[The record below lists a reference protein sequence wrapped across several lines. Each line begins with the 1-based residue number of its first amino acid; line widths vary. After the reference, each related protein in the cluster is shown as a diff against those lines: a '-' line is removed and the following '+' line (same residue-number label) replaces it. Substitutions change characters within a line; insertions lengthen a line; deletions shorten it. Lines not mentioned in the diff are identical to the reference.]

1 MEMKDMK
8 RQLWYWMGW
17 LLCMAGLLACQG
29 CGDKLVVETME
40 MMEIHPDSHTL
51 LPLEPDFSVR
61 VKGDTLYNRY
71 LCFRSGKEFPLLGF
85 LRVDGK
91 IYRFMEGDSLRIK
104 PVESAA
110 CGEWCGKYS
119 FLHPGKGWEL
129 PEYDDISWRDGKAG
143 FGSAN
148 HEYPV
153 NTPWCSGSIYV
164 RRDINLNKDS
174 LEGRKLYIKY
184 ICDDRMCLYWN
195 GHLVLN
201 RESYT
206 PEPECICV
214 SGSADFIRNGENVL
228 AACCLDDGGMALLDY
243 GLYAEDMRYKGVET
257 AVLRKVDIGMT
268 RTVYSLLC
276 GEVELQID
284 FVSPSL
290 LKEDDCLGCPVGF
303 ITYKVQATD
312 GEQHDVE
319 IMFDMDVYWM
329 FGEVDVNS
337 KVVDNW
343 NVLQVGEDKK
353 GLSSPEG
360 GRRHLF
366 IGLMA
371 DKMKHTQGEGHLLL
385 QQNLT
390 VDAPEGVLLLGYDN
404 NVGVHYF
411 GSMLLPYWNREG
423 KYSVEN
429 KMREIGDKY
438 KALQHECKRI
448 DYYWNDILLQTDKKT
463 DAERLVPFCREFMEG
478 YHMISSVDGEL
489 LCLSDTVGCIESIY
503 SHYPE
508 LLFFDRTDLL
518 EGALKP
524 VFDCYESEWWH
535 KKYYPRDVGI
545 YPIVQ
550 LQEKVEDNENEVN
563 ACLLEMVGAIK
574 RYR

>member
-1 MEMKDMK
+1 MEMKNMR
-8 RQLWYWMGW
+8 RQLWWWTGW
-17 LLCMAGLLACQG
+17 LLCMGSLLIYES
-29 CGDKLVVETME
+29 CGDKQVTETTE
-40 MMEIHPDSHTL
+40 MIDIHPVSHTL
-51 LPLEPDFSVR
+51 LPLEPDFSVC

-71 LCFRSGKEFPLLGF
+71 LSFRSGKEFPFLGF

-91 IYRFMEGDSLRIK
+91 TYRFMGGDSLRIK

-110 CGEWCGKYS
+110 CGEWSGRYS
-119 FLHPGKGWEL
+119 FLYPGKGWEL
-129 PEYDDISWRDGKAG
+129 PEYDDGGWREGKAG
-143 FGSAN
+143 FGSVN

-184 ICDDRMCLYWN
+184 ICDDRMYLYWN
-195 GHLVLN
+195 GHLVLS
-201 RESYT
+201 RESYA
-206 PEPECICV
+206 PEPECIYV
-214 SGSADFIRNGENVL
+214 PGSADFIKNGENLL
-228 AACCLDDGGMALLDY
+228 AARCLDDGGMALLDY
-243 GLYAEDMRYKGVET
+243 GLYAEDMKYKGVKT
-257 AVLRKVDIGMT
+257 AVLKKMEIGMT
-268 RTVYSLLC
+268 QTAYSLLC

-290 LKEDDCLGCPVGF
+290 LKADDYLGCPIGF
-303 ITYKVQATD
+303 ITYKVEATD
-312 GEQHDVE
+312 GRPHDVE
-319 IMFDMDVYWM
+319 IIFDMDVHWM
-329 FGEVDVNS
+329 FGKVDISS
-337 KVVDNW
+337 KVANNW
-343 NVLQVGEDKK
+343 NVLQVKEDKEN
-353 GLSSPEG
+353 LSKPETG
-360 GRRHLF
+360 QRNLF

-371 DKMKHTQGEGHLLL
+371 DKVKHTLEEGHLLL

-390 VDAPEGVLLLGYDN
+390 VDAQEGVLLLGYDDDIE
-404 NVGVHYF
+404 VHYF
-411 GSMLLPYWNREG
+411 GRRLSPYWNKGG

-463 DAERLVPFCREFMEG
+463 DAERLVPFCREFMDG

-508 LLFFDRTDLL
+508 LLFFDRADLL
-518 EGALKP
+518 KGALKP

-563 ACLLEMVGAIK
+563 ACLLEMVGAIE